1 MLVTVTCKSCG
12 TLFKVHSR
20 FAGKLGAC
28 PKPECGRKFL
38 VPSAGATPAV
48 AAPSTDSPATEDDVD
63 WLYRHAG
70 VEQRPEGS
78 VGNHKGSRTAVKA
91 PREATAARSEA
102 PPSTTRRSTTRKG
115 AVASKRATG
124 SSSLWQ
130 RPSVRWS
137 MLGIALAAV
146 GLGILS
152 AARGRGITPAAQA
165 VPPESEPKEI
175 AEARAREAALVAT
188 FHDKVQP
195 YLKKYCNEC
204 HTGDQSEAGIVLDG
218 FSTDADDGPAR
229 KDRKTWERVVRM
241 LEAGAM
247 PPGDHAVRPKPEETT
262 AVVAWMDERVFR
274 VDCALPNDPGRV
286 TVRRLNRN
294 EYNNT
299 VRDLFGVTVRPADD
313 FPSDDVGYGFDNIGD
328 VLSLPPLLM
337 EKYLDAAEKVAQAA
351 IVVADPKGSVQLV
364 EGDALDKSGDF
375 PVNEENAVGIFSS
388 GNVSKEF
395 KFPIAGEYTLR
406 VEAMADQAGPDLAKV
421 ELRLDGKGVKTFEV
435 QGQRKLGT
443 FETTIKVA
451 AGKHTVAGAFT
462 NDYYNPK
469 AKDRKDRDRN
479 LYVKS
484 LAVQGPIGA
493 SADDFPETHR
503 RIVTAR
509 PDDKLPLRD
518 AALQVLR
525 PIVKRAFRRPITDDE
540 VDPFVKLV
548 EFAVK
553 QGDPYERGLQVALQ
567 GILVSPHFLFR
578 IERDPDPDNPKAK
591 RTVTGPELAT
601 RLSYFLWS
609 STPDEELT
617 RAGENG
623 ELLKPDGLRRQATR
637 LLADPKSRAFVE
649 NFGGQWLNLRNLD
662 ELTPDPKL
670 FPDFNAALKSD
681 MRKETELFFE
691 HIVRN
696 DRSLLDLIDG
706 KYTFLNDRLAKHYG
720 LPSPGG
726 NDFQQVTLNDG
737 RRAGVLTHA
746 SILTLTSDPTKTS
759 PVKRGKWILENIL
772 GSAPPPPPPNV
783 PELAETQKANPNLT
797 LRQQLE
803 IHRKN
808 PNCATCHQQM
818 DPLGM
823 GFENFDAI
831 GRWRDQDNNQPV
843 DSSGTL
849 PTGEKFSGP
858 AELRVVLKTR
868 EKKFARHFA
877 AQLLTYALGRGLEP
891 SDRCTVDEIADT
903 AAKDGYRFSVL
914 VQSVV
919 GSRPF
924 LNRRG
929 EGTTE

>member
-1 MLVTVTCKSCG
+1 MHVSITCKACG
-12 TLFKVHSR
+12 TAFKVHSR

-38 VPSAGATPAV
+38 VPSPN
-48 AAPSTDSPATEDDVD
+48 AAPEAAPDRGDSPSEEDVD

-70 VEQRPEGS
+70 VERPTEPPAREKTRSSRPASDTKRAARKPAPEANRTKSAPTFLQRP
-78 VGNHKGSRTAVKA
+78 A
-91 PREATAARSEA
+91 
-102 PPSTTRRSTTRKG
+102 
-115 AVASKRATG
+115 
-124 SSSLWQ
+124 L
-130 RPSVRWS
+130 RWS
-137 MLGIALAAV
+137 ALGLAVTVV
-146 GLGILS
+146 GLGSWL
-152 AARGRGITPAAQA
+152 AVGRGGSPSPAVSSEAA
-165 VPPESEPKEI
+165 TMEPEPKELQ
-175 AEARAREAALVAT
+175 EAREREAALLTA
-188 FHDKVQP
+188 FHGKVQP
-195 YLKKYCNEC
+195 YLKTYCVEC

-218 FSTDADDGPAR
+218 FSTDSDDAPAR

-247 PPGDHAVRPKPEETT
+247 PPGDHPVRPKPEDTT

-299 VRDLFGVTVRPADD
+299 VRDLLGVTIRPADD

-337 EKYLDAAEKVAQAA
+337 EKYLDAAEKVARAV
-351 IVVADPKGSVQLV
+351 IVVADPKGSVQRV
-364 EGDALDKSGDF
+364 EGDSLDKSGQF
-375 PVNEENAVGIFSS
+375 GVNEENAVGIFSS

-421 ELRLDGKGVKTFEV
+421 ELRLDGRPVKSFDV
-435 QGQRKLGT
+435 AGQHKLGT
-443 FETTIKVA
+443 YETTIKVD
-451 AGKHTVAGAFT
+451 AGNRTVAGAFT
-462 NDYYNPK
+462 NDYYAPK
-469 AKDRKDRDRN
+469 AKNPKDRDRN

-484 LAVQGPIGA
+484 LEVQGPIGI
-493 SADDFPETHR
+493 SAADFPETHR
-503 RIVTAR
+503 RLVTAR
-509 PDDKLPLRD
+509 PDERRSLHD
-518 AALQVLR
+518 AARQVLR
-525 PIVKRAFRRPITDDE
+525 PLVKRAFRRPVADDE
-540 VDPFVKLV
+540 VEPFVKLV

-567 GILVSPHFLFR
+567 GVLVSPHFLFR

-591 RTVTGPELAT
+591 RTVTGAELAS

-609 STPDEELT
+609 SMPDEELA

-623 ELLKPDGLRRQATR
+623 ELLKPDGLRRQTTR
-637 LLADPKSRAFVE
+637 MLADPKSRAFVE

-670 FPDFNAALKSD
+670 FPDFNPALKAD
-681 MRKETELFFE
+681 MRKETELFFQ

-696 DRSLLDLIDG
+696 DRSLLDFIDG

-720 LPSPGG
+720 LPSPGS
-726 NDFQQVTLNDG
+726 DEFKEVKLEDA
-737 RRAGVLTHA
+737 RRAGVLTQA

-808 PNCATCHQQM
+808 PACATCHQQM

-831 GRWRDQDNNQPV
+831 GRWREKDNDQPI

-849 PTGEKFSGP
+849 PTGETFSGP
-858 AELRVVLKTR
+858 AELRAVLKTR

-891 SDRCTVDEIADT
+891 SDRCTVDEIADA

-919 GSRPF
+919 ASRPF

-929 EGTTE
+929 EGEGEGN